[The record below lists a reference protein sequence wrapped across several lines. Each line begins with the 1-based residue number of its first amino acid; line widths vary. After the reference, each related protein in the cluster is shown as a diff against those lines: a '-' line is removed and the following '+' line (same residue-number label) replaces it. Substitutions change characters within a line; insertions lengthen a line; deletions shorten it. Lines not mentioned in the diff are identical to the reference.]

1 MKTVSPKN
9 KSDGRL
15 NVIIVI
21 LLVQTVLISILL
33 VDNFDLMPA
42 EEPMESAF
50 VGYPVEEQ
58 VQAIPELVVEEE
70 QISPAQVQN
79 PIRIEI
85 LNGCKISGLAGKTA
99 DFLRGKGY
107 DVRDFRN
114 APRVYQKTTIF
125 VRGADREMGK
135 KLALTIALPEEMIKM
150 ERDPDLV
157 DVDVSLVLGKDYK
170 RYILPQ

>member
-1 MKTVSPKN
+1 MKPGSSKS

-15 NVIIVI
+15 NTIIVI
-21 LLVQTVLISILL
+21 LLVQTILISILL
-33 VDNFDLMPA
+33 VDNFDLLPA
-42 EEPMESAF
+42 EKPVEQAF
-50 VGYPVEEQ
+50 VEYPVEEQ
-58 VQAIPELVVEEE
+58 VQVVAEFPVEE
-70 QISPAQVQN
+70 QISPAQVEN

-114 APRVYQKTTIF
+114 APRVVQKTTIL
-125 VRGADREMGK
+125 VRGSDMEMGK
-135 KLALTIALPEEMIKM
+135 KLASAIALPEEMVIM
-150 ERDPDLV
+150 EKDPELV